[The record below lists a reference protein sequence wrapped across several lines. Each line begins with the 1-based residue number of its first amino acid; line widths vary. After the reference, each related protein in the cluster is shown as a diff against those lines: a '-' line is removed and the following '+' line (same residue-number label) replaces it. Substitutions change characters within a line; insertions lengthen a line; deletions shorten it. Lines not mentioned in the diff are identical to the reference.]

1 MKRIPELTVMVAI
14 CVIMLSCSRQRAD
27 LSEYNEDV
35 YSPKYASGFSIK
47 KAAGKESVLITSLN
61 PWQGA
66 DSINTSLL
74 ILRNNEE
81 APENFDGQ
89 IINGNASRIVTMSS
103 THIAMLD
110 AIGEVNRVKG
120 VSGIHFITNPYI
132 NENKES
138 IGDIGFEGNVNY
150 ELLAALEPD
159 IVMLYG
165 VNGASSMENKLKEL
179 KIPYLY
185 VGDYLEESP
194 LGKTEW
200 VIPVA
205 ELTGNK
211 DLAISYLDSI
221 AGNYEHLRDKLKENM
236 EIHQSSM
243 PKVMINTPYN
253 GAWFIP
259 STGSYMV
266 TLIKDAGGKLIYDK
280 NTGNS
285 SVPVDMEE
293 SFKLVSDA
301 DMWINPGTIST
312 YNELK
317 TQLPKY
323 SNAKCVTDRKVYN
336 NNLRSTPGGGNDFYE
351 SGIMHPDMILS
362 DLIKIFHPETCD
374 TIRMTYYQNLK

>member
-81 APENFDGQ
+81 APDNFDGQ

-110 AIGEVNRVKG
+110 AIGEVSRVKG

-138 IGDIGFEGNVNY
+138 IGDIGFEGNINY